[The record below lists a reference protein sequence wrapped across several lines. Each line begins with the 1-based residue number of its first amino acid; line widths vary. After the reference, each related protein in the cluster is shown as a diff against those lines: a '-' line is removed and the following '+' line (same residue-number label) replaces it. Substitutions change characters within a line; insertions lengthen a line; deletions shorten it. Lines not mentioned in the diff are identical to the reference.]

1 MKTLQR
7 ILPLAA
13 ISALAASAWAHEA
26 DNFKLVPSDGAIGD
40 AFGSAVSIDGTVAL
54 VASPMADGVGADSG
68 AVYVYNFDGVAWNE
82 IAKLTASD
90 AAAGAH
96 FGASVALNGSRLVV
110 GAPGAN
116 GGDGSAYAFSFDG
129 AVWSE
134 DAVLSPA
141 GLAAGAAF
149 GSSVAI
155 DGSSAV
161 IGAPSASAAYVFV
174 DAGGWSQEAALGALG
189 SVPGDNF
196 GAGVT
201 INGNFI
207 AVGAP
212 NGTGVIANSGT
223 VHMFSRSASLWSEDQ
238 TLILADPTTGDRFG
252 AALDMYNSI
261 ELLIGIPGIDL
272 GATDTGGSQRFRL
285 EGGSWVLKNSYPGRD
300 ADDRMGESIA
310 LYDRFNVMGVTGDDD
325 EAQDAG
331 TAFRFLKNSITPLE
345 IYVGSDAEPDAA
357 FGAAVDVSDIWAV
370 NGSPAHGG
378 VGSAYIHSAVQAV
391 VLPLLGSGV
400 NPDILST
407 LSGPVIGETWNSS
420 VDLTLY
426 PDSERT
432 RLIMKRNPS
441 PAPIMTMFGE
451 IFFRTADPVVL
462 MNDALGLH
470 SLSVPNNP
478 AILDREFTLMCV
490 VYGAAIDGFPIL
502 ALTNG
507 QTVTIGT
514 TDYPVNEEGDED

>member
-13 ISALAASAWAHEA
+13 IGALVASAWAHEA
-26 DNFKLVPSDGAIGD
+26 DNFKLVPSDGALGD

-68 AVYVYNFDGVAWNE
+68 AVYVYSFDGVAWNE

-96 FGASVALNGSRLVV
+96 FGAAVALNGSRLVV

-116 GGDGSAYAFSFDG
+116 GGDGAAYAFSFDG

-134 DAVLSPA
+134 DSVLTPA
-141 GLAAGAAF
+141 GLAAGAGY

-161 IGAPSASAAYVFV
+161 IGAPNASAAYVFV
-174 DAGGWSQEAALGALG
+174 DSGGWSQEAALGALG
-189 SVPGDNF
+189 SVPGDRF

-201 INGNFI
+201 LNGDLI

-212 NGTGVIANSGT
+212 NGTGAIANSGT
-223 VHMFSRSASLWSEDQ
+223 VHTFSRSASLWSEGQ
-238 TLILADPTTGDRFG
+238 TLVLDDPSTGDLFG

-261 ELLIGIPGIDL
+261 ELLVGIPGIDI

-285 EGGSWVLKNSYPGRD
+285 EGGSWVLKNGYPGRD

-310 LYDRFNVMGVTGDDD
+310 LFDRYNVMGVAGDDD
-325 EAQDAG
+325 EALDAG
-331 TAFRFLKNSITPLE
+331 TTYRYLKNSATPLE
-345 IYVGSDAEPDAA
+345 VYVGHDAEPDAA
-357 FGAAVDVSDIWAV
+357 FGAAVDISDTWAV
-370 NGSPAHGG
+370 NGSPNHSG

-391 VLPLLGSGV
+391 VLPLLGSGI
-400 NPDILST
+400 NPNILTT
-407 LSGPVIGETWNSS
+407 LSGPVVGQTWESS

-432 RLIMKRNPS
+432 RLIMKRNPA
-441 PAPIMTMFGE
+441 PAPIMSMFGE
-451 IFFRTADPVVL
+451 LFFKTSDPVVL

-470 SLSVPNNP
+470 SIFVPGNP
-478 AILDREFTLMCV
+478 ALLDREFTLMAV
-490 VYGAAIDGFPIL
+490 VYGAAVDGFPIL

-507 QTVTIGT
+507 QTVTLGT
-514 TDYPVNEEGDED
+514 TDYPVNQEE